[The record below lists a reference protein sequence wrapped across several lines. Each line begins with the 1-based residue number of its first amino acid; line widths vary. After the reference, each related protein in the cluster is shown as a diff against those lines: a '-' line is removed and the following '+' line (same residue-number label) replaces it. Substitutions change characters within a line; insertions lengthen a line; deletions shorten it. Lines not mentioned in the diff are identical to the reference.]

1 MIMDLLLKRNEIGRN
16 KYDLFAK
23 LELTPEEEA
32 RLRKADTKNTYVWEP
47 DFISGMKEG
56 RGSRLKGAGLAIL
69 LGFVVSIV
77 TLNLFLFWPVALI
90 SWLPLSKL
98 VFNQS
103 RKGISVADLITGRTI
118 RCKSLDELYVKE
130 QAIRDNTQKYC
141 NALEEMHALGNV
153 QRIQFKTE

>member
-47 DFISGMKEG
+47 DLISGMKEG
-56 RGSRLKGAGLAIL
+56 RGSHLKGAGLAIL
-69 LGFVVSIV
+69 LGIVVSIV
-77 TLNLFLFWPVALI
+77 TNILWFWPVALI
-90 SWLPLSKL
+90 SWIPLSKL

-141 NALEEMHALGNV
+141 NALEAMHDLGDV
-153 QRIQFKTE
+153 QRIKLNPE

>member
-1 MIMDLLLKRNEIGRN
+1 MDLLLKRNEIGRN

-32 RLRKADTKNTYVWEP
+32 RLRQADTKSAYVWEP

-69 LGFVVSIV
+69 LGLFTAVIFHPI
-77 TLNLFLFWPVALI
+77 LFLPVALI
-90 SWLPLSKL
+90 SWFPLSKL
-98 VFNQS
+98 AFNQT

-130 QAIRDNTQKYC
+130 NAIKDNTQKYC
-141 NALEEMHALGNV
+141 NALEEMHALDNV
-153 QRIQFKTE
+153 QKIQLKPE